1 LASPIPGRHYPLGR
15 NSVSMLEYLAF
26 PVSAILGFLAGLG
39 VGGGSILMIWLTTVM
54 QMEYTDARTV
64 NLLFFLPAAVIA
76 TLFHRK
82 QGSVEIKKVLPAIIC
97 ACIAAGLFAL
107 LSRRIDTTLLK
118 KFFGGILIFTGLREL
133 FYRPRKAK

>member
-1 LASPIPGRHYPLGR
+1 
-15 NSVSMLEYLAF
+15 MLEYLAF